1 MRKSVHG
8 SQVPGTRK
16 RVIRSAHPG
25 VVLIPPD
32 PEHNHPT
39 WRARYV
45 DPDSGRSTKARLD
58 PVALR
63 TAEARRDWAIRKSKA
78 LAKRTMELEGGAAR
92 ATGGALGDAI
102 AGYYKA
108 HAQLRPNTLASYKS
122 ATDKLLEWAGANG
135 VRSGDDLTRAKL
147 LGFRE
152 ELIAEPK
159 RTAAQKAK
167 RGARRATAAR
177 RSAYSVNRELR
188 GVRVVLGYL
197 AELDLLTKIHEGDLR
212 RALKKLPITTEEAEF
227 LKPAELAALLE
238 AAIAHDSDKHA
249 ETRAEHRGLRPLGS
263 TPRFEPIAPLIAL
276 LLLTGMRLGEGVGLE
291 WCQVDLHARGLD
303 GQEVG
308 EIHLSGEKTKTKRS
322 RVVDLSVS
330 PMLRDLLLAME
341 KVRDDSGLVFVTTYD
356 GAAAAVKRL
365 RKNYGAPKRFK
376 PQVLRSTCGTF
387 LTNSPGIF
395 GAASAYR
402 SARQLGHSVAVAE
415 KHYLGLIRIAPDA
428 RDLETA
434 MQIKRLLERV
444 IAAVPTPK
452 TALARPA

>member
-8 SQVPGTRK
+8 STVPGTRK

-32 PEHNHPT
+32 PAHNHPT
-39 WRARYV
+39 WRARFI
-45 DPDSGRSTKARLD
+45 DPDKGRPTKERLD
-58 PVALR
+58 PLALR
-63 TAEARRDWAIRKSKA
+63 TAEARRGWAIRKARA
-78 LAKRTMELEGGAAR
+78 LAKRAMEIESGAPR
-92 ATGGALGDAI
+92 ATGGALS
-102 AGYYKA
+102 AGIDRYYKA
-108 HAQLRPNTLASYKS
+108 HAQLRANTLSSYKS
-122 ATDKLLEWAGANG
+122 ATDKLLEWAAANG
-135 VRSGDDLTRAKL
+135 VKSGDDLTRAKL

-159 RTAAQKAK
+159 RAAAKKAK
-167 RGARRATAAR
+167 RGARRATAVR

-188 GVRVVLGYL
+188 GIRVVLGYL
-197 AELDLLTKIHEGDLR
+197 AELDLLTKIREGDLR
-212 RALKKLPITTEEAEF
+212 RALKKLPITTEEADF

-238 AAIAHDSDKHA
+238 AALAHDADKHT
-249 ETRAEHRGLRPLGS
+249 ETREGHRGLRPLGS
-263 TPRFEPIAPLIAL
+263 TPRFEPVAPFIAMLVL
-276 LLLTGMRLGEGVGLE
+276 GGMRLGEAVSLE
-291 WCQVDLHARGLD
+291 WQAVDLHARGLD

-308 EIHLSGEKTKTKRS
+308 ELHLSGEKTKTKRS

-341 KVRDDSGLVFVTTYD
+341 KVRGDGALVFGLTYD

-365 RKNYGAPKRFK
+365 KKNYGAPARFGY
-376 PQVLRSTCGTF
+376 QVLRSTCGTF

-402 SARQLGHSVAVAE
+402 SARQLGHSVSVAE

-434 MQIKRLLERV
+434 MQIKPLLERV
-444 IAAVPTPK
+444 IAAAGAAPAK
-452 TALARPA
+452 AQKLA